1 MPSTYSPNLR
11 IELIASGEQGNTWGG
26 TTNNNLG
33 TLIENAIS
41 GTVSIDSMPS
51 NTYTLTV
58 LNGANDNARNMY
70 IKVSSSTTLTAA
82 GTIIAPAVSKMYV
95 VTNNSIGGS
104 GFPITLK
111 TSASPG
117 ISIPNGATRTVF
129 YDGTDFVDTVT
140 ATKSLLLN
148 ADATQNLQATTLQ
161 QVTTGLATKISRD
174 GSLAMTGLLTLSTST
189 LSPSAAATTATP
201 KGYVDLF
208 VPLAGNAVAMTG
220 PLILYSTDPVGYQAT
235 SKNYNDSFYLA
246 KTGGTLTGAV
256 TMTAGALTL
265 YSTLP
270 TTAWQAVPK
279 QYVDNI
285 TVNYGPGISITG
297 TIAANNV
304 AVNLLY
310 ATTSTIGGVKVDGTS
325 ITINGSGVISAATGG
340 GGTVQNFVFTNGNG
354 FTGSVTTSTT
364 TPTLALTT
372 NVTGVLYGNGTSMAA
387 ATSGQIAGVLGST
400 AYYPY
405 SSNPAGYLTSV
416 PSGTA
421 TQTYVQNYSVYKGG
435 DTMTGALTLSV
446 SGTFPTLQTYQSSTY
461 SGRYATIGY
470 GQNTAFSV
478 YGCVFNTVSPSF
490 GGGSGSFDV
499 WAVSQQNASY
509 GSPIP
514 RFSIGTGGST
524 NVYGNLNV
532 FADTTTGTQAGN
544 LVVAGTITAGTK
556 PFRIPHPVVADKD
569 LVHIA
574 VESPR
579 ADMLYRGVVKLTDGY
594 ATVEIDA
601 NSNMTDGTFAAFTQN
616 VEVVALRNKDGFT
629 RVKAGEVVQGTFHIT
644 AEDATCTDNI
654 AWMVVAERADPFMK
668 ELNLTDINGRL
679 MPEQDKLPVVDPIL
693 GA

>member
-1 MPSTYSPNLR
+1 MPSTYSPNLHF
-11 IELIASGEQGNTWGG
+11 ELIANGEQANTWGT
-26 TTNNNLG
+26 TTNNNIG
-33 TLIENAIS
+33 SLIEQAIAGVSTIDVTS
-41 GTVSIDSMPS
+41 GDVWMTSFNGAVDQARSMFIQITGSPASARNVYCLTGNTKVYVVINSSSQTVNFGSSTGSPNSFSGAYVSI
-51 NTYTLTV
+51 
-58 LNGANDNARNMY
+58 
-70 IKVSSSTTLTAA
+70 AA
-82 GTIIAPAVSKMYV
+82 GTSLFVYSDSINVYPGVTSITGLTASRAA
-95 VTNNSIGGS
+95 VTNSGGS
-104 GFPITLK
+104 L
-111 TSASPG
+111 
-117 ISIPNGATRTVF
+117 TVSS
-129 YDGTDFVDTVT
+129 VT
-140 ATKSLLLN
+140 ATELGYLSGVTSALQ
-148 ADATQNLQATTLQ
+148 TQLGNKAPTTSGSSILAGNSSGGFNN
-161 QVTTGLATKISRD
+161 VTVS
-174 GSLAMTGLLTLSTST
+174 ST
-189 LSPSAAATTATP
+189 LSYNSGTATL
-201 KGYVDLF
+201 G
-208 VPLAGNAVAMTG
+208 
-220 PLILYSTDPVGYQAT
+220 
-235 SKNYNDSFYLA
+235 
-246 KTGGTLTGAV
+246 
-256 TMTAGALTL
+256 
-265 YSTLP
+265 LP
-270 TTAWQAVPK
+270 TTGVTAKA
-279 QYVDNI
+279 YTNANI
-285 TVNYGPGISITG
+285 TVDAYGRVT
-297 TIAANNV
+297 V
-304 AVNLLY
+304 A
-310 ATTSTIGGVKVDGTS
+310 SD
-325 ITINGSGVISAATGG
+325 GSGGGG

-364 TPTLALTT
+364 TPTLTLTT

-387 ATSGQIAGVLGST
+387 ATSAQIAGVLGST

-405 SSNPAGYLTSV
+405 SSNPSGYLTSV

-421 TQTYVQNYSVYKGG
+421 TQTYVQNYSVAKTG
-435 DTMTGALTLSV
+435 DTMSGALTLSV
-446 SGTFPTLQTYQSSTY
+446 SGTFPTLQTYASSTY
-461 SGRYATIGY
+461 SNRYATIGY
-470 GQNTAFSV
+470 GQNPTFSV
-478 YGCVFNTVSPSF
+478 YGCVFNTVSPNF
-490 GGGSGSFDV
+490 GGASPNFDV
-499 WAVSQQNASY
+499 WAVSQQNATY
-509 GSPIP
+509 TTPIP

-629 RVKAGEVVQGTFHIT
+629 RIKASEVVQGTFHIT